1 VLVQQ
6 GTNHAWVNAGDETCR
21 LAFVLIDAKPKP

>member
-6 GTNHAWVNAGDETCR
+6 GTNHAWSNRTNQPCR
-21 LAFVLIDAKPKP
+21 IAFVLIDAAA